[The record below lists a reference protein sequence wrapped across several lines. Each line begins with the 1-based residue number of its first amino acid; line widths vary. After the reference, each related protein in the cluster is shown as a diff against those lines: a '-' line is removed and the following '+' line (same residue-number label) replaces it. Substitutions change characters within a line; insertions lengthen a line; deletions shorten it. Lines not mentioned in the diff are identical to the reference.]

1 MSRRNYPSDTQDF
14 EVDPNPTKRAKLSS
28 KNPQRLSLPSSS
40 VLDLTGL
47 DSPSTSTSVSH
58 RGLKSKEIS
67 ASVKWEGAEIIN
79 DIQEAG
85 FVVKFEYV
93 SLFPVRPANEN

>member
-14 EVDPNPTKRAKLSS
+14 EVDPNPTKRAKLSG

-47 DSPSTSTSVSH
+47 DSPSPSSH

-85 FVVKFEYV
+85 FVVKFEYG